1 VAISVAWQTIATGV
15 TTSAVGIYTIPTAST
30 ASFGSYAR
38 DLVVCNSGTATVF
51 VGLGVSNVATSV
63 ASFQIPPGGTILLT
77 QCQVPNSGTQ
87 VLSGLTGGAGTTSV
101 SVGFATNVNYF

>member
-1 VAISVAWQTIATGV
+1 VATSVAWQTVATGV
-15 TTSAVGIYTIPTAST
+15 TTSAVGIYTVPTAST
-30 ASFGSYAR
+30 ASYGAYAR

-63 ASFQIPPGGTILLT
+63 ASFQIPAGGSVILT

-87 VLSGLTGGAGTTSV
+87 VLSGITGAGTTSV
-101 SVGFATNVNYF
+101 SVGFATNVNFF